1 MRRTSRTVQNSA
13 SSSPTSRRRVSP
25 VTGLGRFA
33 SAGVFMTVVL
43 SFTTVFGAFAP
54 NAGAATSGSPSITHA
69 RAADNNQNNG
79 HDSTDQNVSL
89 TASPETGTAGSPV
102 TFTYIIVGSDEG
114 ALNASTTWSGCSPS
128 NSSGTYSDGTY
139 TATCTTTFTS
149 AGSYVVSATY
159 QGNVDRVTE
168 SQDGNGDTQSSPS
181 SGKNGDDYSG
191 ADLTSTLAYVVNPP
205 SSNLTFNPN
214 TPGGSGGTSTN
225 TCTPGSGSNVPFPS
239 VSAPTG
245 YNFLGWVANG
255 TGSAVTSAPCP
266 SSDTTYTGSWSTTV
280 TFVVTNPAT
289 STSTTTSDVCTVGTS
304 VNVPSVTAPSGY
316 QFTGWTNG
324 LSASAT
330 TAPCS
335 YLTYTT
341 QWTFNGGGGGNG
353 GGGTGGGGGGG
364 GTGGGGTGGTGGSGG
379 NGGTGAVMNTA
390 TISITN
396 MPASAK
402 KGTHF
407 TPTYKTNSDGHVI
420 TWGTSTPSTC
430 TLSTTGQ
437 PTVVSFVGL
446 GTCALTVNV
455 AATSDYS
462 SATGTATTLATS
474 AVANK
479 PLTYP
484 LFLTVVGTGAV
495 RSSAGSMSLRRAGSI
510 ARRFKAHALV
520 SFVAKPLPG
529 FVQRWSGA
537 CSGTGLTCRVTMT
550 NARHVRVAFR
560 PAVTLP
566 IFYFRTNMSN
576 ITMPPAQVA
585 RLRADLLTLVKLHV
599 KTLTI
604 RAYADYRNGPTYNLA
619 LSQRRANSVTAF
631 VENLLVQSGLQ
642 RMPIKN
648 LGMGILRESA
658 ILQLDR
664 KAIILYI

>member
-1 MRRTSRTVQNSA
+1 
-13 SSSPTSRRRVSP
+13 
-25 VTGLGRFA
+25 
-33 SAGVFMTVVL
+33 
-43 SFTTVFGAFAP
+43 
-54 NAGAATSGSPSITHA
+54 
-69 RAADNNQNNG
+69 
-79 HDSTDQNVSL
+79 
-89 TASPETGTAGSPV
+89 
-102 TFTYIIVGSDEG
+102 
-114 ALNASTTWSGCSPS
+114 
-128 NSSGTYSDGTY
+128 
-139 TATCTTTFTS
+139 
-149 AGSYVVSATY
+149 
-159 QGNVDRVTE
+159 
-168 SQDGNGDTQSSPS
+168 
-181 SGKNGDDYSG
+181 
-191 ADLTSTLAYVVNPP
+191 
-205 SSNLTFNPN
+205 
-214 TPGGSGGTSTN
+214 
-225 TCTPGSGSNVPFPS
+225 
-239 VSAPTG
+239 
-245 YNFLGWVANG
+245 
-255 TGSAVTSAPCP
+255 
-266 SSDTTYTGSWSTTV
+266 
-280 TFVVTNPAT
+280 
-289 STSTTTSDVCTVGTS
+289 
-304 VNVPSVTAPSGY
+304 
-316 QFTGWTNG
+316 
-324 LSASAT
+324 
-330 TAPCS
+330 
-335 YLTYTT
+335 
-341 QWTFNGGGGGNG
+341 
-353 GGGTGGGGGGG
+353 
-364 GTGGGGTGGTGGSGG
+364 
-379 NGGTGAVMNTA
+379 MNTA

-430 TLSTTGQ
+430 SLSTTGQ

-648 LGMGILRESA
+648 LGMGILRASA
-658 ILQLDR
+658 NLQLDR